1 MGTVFNFFSTRIQS
15 SVHHVTAVQ
24 AGKKS
29 CGGIFSTRGRRV
41 VRLRNASVA
50 WSVRVRPAIS
60 ALFSARLP
68 RLDSKPRELLTESSS
83 TSSSGGNGNIASHR
97 SKKYIYIYIQMY
109 IFLPG
114 DRFANFQT
122 SSLVLRS
129 SREEDS
135 YLPISF
141 ALRSYVPVFRSLLV
155 TFSSATSPGTD
166 AIESRARFRSDGW
179 LARLSIRESSR
190 KRKRESIASRAPR
203 VRSKLFG
210 KPGRV

>member
-1 MGTVFNFFSTRIQS
+1 MGTVFNFFPPVSNRAFTN
-15 SVHHVTAVQ
+15 VTAVQ

-68 RLDSKPRELLTESSS
+68 RLDSRPRELLTESSS
-83 TSSSGGNGNIASHR
+83 TSSSGGNIASHR
-97 SKKYIYIYIQMY
+97 SKKKYIYIQMY

-122 SSLVLRS
+122 SSLVS

-135 YLPISF
+135 YLPILF